1 MALANVSQLLN
12 SRLYQIAAKHGGKVP
27 LHGRLFAQWLHHAF
41 PQSCPFPHEAGAT
54 NPLTPDQWM
63 KEKGHA
69 EIKASDEE
77 IRHAVESIGVAN
89 DGQITGMP
97 LVYEE
102 DMVDG
107 ESSVPWSDVEDV
119 LVTHSQDQPVK
130 RVFSWQ
136 RNAMVLAIQILLV
149 AGLAY
154 GFMQYTKMNRLS
166 KDCCFEKH
174 VI

>member
-1 MALANVSQLLN
+1 
-12 SRLYQIAAKHGGKVP
+12 
-27 LHGRLFAQWLHHAF
+27 
-41 PQSCPFPHEAGAT
+41 
-54 NPLTPDQWM
+54 M

-149 AGLAY
+149 AGLVY
-154 GFMQYTKMNRLS
+154 GFTQYTKVNLLS